1 MELKNRRDCYINDN
15 MKTGAHDQFLAAF
28 RALVD
33 SAGWGAQARLARA
46 LDKTPRHI
54 NDIYKGRTGASLQLQ
69 EKIADFFGLSY
80 EEMLR
85 KGRELLEGID
95 TGKTFPYAGKVEHL
109 SANSE
114 ARAALIYELTA
125 ADHGLTG
132 LHWFT
137 ETAIKHARPPGVD
150 AYLNKEIDDAG
161 LYEEA
166 EKEIQRMVTSIEANL
181 EKRKKFKK

>member
-1 MELKNRRDCYINDN
+1 
-15 MKTGAHDQFLAAF
+15 MKKTAHDYFLAAF
-28 RALVD
+28 RKLIED
-33 SAGWGAQARLARA
+33 AGRGTQRDISRRIG
-46 LDKTPRHI
+46 KSTTHI
-54 NDIYKGRTGASLQLQ
+54 NDVLKGRKRASQ
-69 EKIADFFGLSY
+69 EMQEEISSYFGLNF
-80 EEMLR
+80 EEMLGM
-85 KGRELLEGID
+85 GRNLLEHEEE
-95 TGKTFPYAGKVEHL
+95 GKIFFPYSGKVEHL
-109 SANSE
+109 PANTD